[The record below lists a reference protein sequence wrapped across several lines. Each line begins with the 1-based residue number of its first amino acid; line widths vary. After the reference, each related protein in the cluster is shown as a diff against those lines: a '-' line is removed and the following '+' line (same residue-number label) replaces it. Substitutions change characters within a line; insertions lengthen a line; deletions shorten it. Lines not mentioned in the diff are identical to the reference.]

1 MINKEEGSYIEN
13 MDSIDFDD
21 LVGMKFKLVH
31 NSDYYEKTAF
41 KTFMTTNDLKKA
53 YNSKKSIT
61 LTIKAIVRENADS
74 GVGMLANGI
83 VYSDKLTK
91 LVVNNALNS
100 DIVKEQ
106 KK

>member
-53 YNSKKSIT
+53 YNS
-61 LTIKAIVRENADS
+61 IKEYNFNYKR
-74 GVGMLANGI
+74 
-83 VYSDKLTK
+83 YS
-91 LVVNNALNS
+91 A
-100 DIVKEQ
+100 
-106 KK
+106 

>member
-1 MINKEEGSYIEN
+1 MDSKNRLDKNVAKAIGLDIEN

-53 YNSKKSIT
+53 YNSIKEYNFNYKS
-61 LTIKAIVRENADS
+61 
-74 GVGMLANGI
+74 
-83 VYSDKLTK
+83 YS
-91 LVVNNALNS
+91 A
-100 DIVKEQ
+100 
-106 KK
+106 

>member
-1 MINKEEGSYIEN
+1 MDSKNRLDKNVAKAIGLDIEN

-53 YNSKKSIT
+53 YNS
-61 LTIKAIVRENADS
+61 IKEYNFNYKR
-74 GVGMLANGI
+74 
-83 VYSDKLTK
+83 YSAWKCWQWCWNVSKWYSL
-91 LVVNNALNS
+91 
-100 DIVKEQ
+100 
-106 KK
+106 

>member
-1 MINKEEGSYIEN
+1 MDSKNRLDKNVAKAIGLDIEN

-53 YNSKKSIT
+53 YNS
-61 LTIKAIVRENADS
+61 IKEYNFNYKR
-74 GVGMLANGI
+74 
-83 VYSDKLTK
+83 YS
-91 LVVNNALNS
+91 A
-100 DIVKEQ
+100 
-106 KK
+106 

>member
-1 MINKEEGSYIEN
+1 MASSYISSYPEMINKEEGSYIEN

-53 YNSKKSIT
+53 YNS
-61 LTIKAIVRENADS
+61 IKEYNFNYKR
-74 GVGMLANGI
+74 
-83 VYSDKLTK
+83 YS
-91 LVVNNALNS
+91 A
-100 DIVKEQ
+100 
-106 KK
+106 